1 MPPKKNA
8 TPAKQPE
15 DSSVTFD
22 ESEDMSF
29 RVSRVEGLVKG
40 LVSKGE
46 LDQSINKLRGDLE
59 KNMKGSVKTGDLS
72 MGNMEKKL
80 ETNMENM
87 KKNMEI
93 MIKLIQHPEEK
104 LPNDDN
110 VGQGTHDERN
120 SSHFEKPSFSK
131 STPGGFDSNTGSN
144 QGWFPRGIQLPKID
158 MRKFDGKDPITWIF
172 QMEQFFDLHQVP
184 NLQKVTIASLYLE
197 PEQFVWYQWLCEHKK
212 GHYYLLVHFYR
223 RIDILP

>member
-8 TPAKQPE
+8 TTVKPLE
-15 DSSVTFD
+15 GSTLIHE

-29 RVSRVEGLVKG
+29 RVS
-40 LVSKGE
+40 
-46 LDQSINKLRGDLE
+46 QLE
-59 KNMKGSVKTGDLS
+59 KNLKGMVRTLELYNMEKKLEKSMEMNMGNLEKN

-80 ETNMENM
+80 EESMEMNMGSME
-87 KKNMEI
+87 KKMEKLEESMERI
-93 MIKLIQHPEEK
+93 VNLIQHPEEK
-104 LPNDDN
+104 LPNDDK

-131 STPGGFDSNTGSN
+131 STPGGFNSNTGSN

-172 QMEQFFDLHQVP
+172 QME
-184 NLQKVTIASLYLE
+184 
-197 PEQFVWYQWLCEHKK
+197 
-212 GHYYLLVHFYR
+212 
-223 RIDILP
+223 